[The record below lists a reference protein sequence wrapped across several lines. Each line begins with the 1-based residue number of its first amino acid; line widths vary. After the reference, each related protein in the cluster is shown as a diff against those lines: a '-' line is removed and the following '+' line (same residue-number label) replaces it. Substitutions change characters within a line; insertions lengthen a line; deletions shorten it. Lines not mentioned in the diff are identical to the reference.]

1 MPNLQAPGL
10 TDTQK
15 VACAIYCCDQK
26 EYPLVK
32 RAGNKNCQRLGS
44 KKHSCVLHQ
53 LREKKG
59 GKLTQKNRFSGIQAS
74 PRIEDNG
81 KLLIPDTIVGSTVI
95 DAKFPCP
102 DPIKNTPPNIAQPS
116 PARSSDSML
125 GTKETVD
132 YQNLDGVDDV
142 EGMTPSEAEDE
153 KGDCKCG
160 KFQ

>member
-95 DAKFPCP
+95 DA
-102 DPIKNTPPNIAQPS
+102 
-116 PARSSDSML
+116 
-125 GTKETVD
+125 
-132 YQNLDGVDDV
+132 
-142 EGMTPSEAEDE
+142 
-153 KGDCKCG
+153 
-160 KFQ
+160 